1 MLSKMGTEITN
12 EKDSSAS
19 QCYREKEMVNFGNLC
34 QLMKTGNLHLLW
46 QDPFFFYVL
55 QVKGSI
61 LCSHGKNLFL

>member
-1 MLSKMGTEITN
+1 MGTEIAK

-19 QCYREKEMVNFGNLC
+19 QCSGEVKMINSGNLC

-46 QDPFFFYVL
+46 QDPFFLYVL